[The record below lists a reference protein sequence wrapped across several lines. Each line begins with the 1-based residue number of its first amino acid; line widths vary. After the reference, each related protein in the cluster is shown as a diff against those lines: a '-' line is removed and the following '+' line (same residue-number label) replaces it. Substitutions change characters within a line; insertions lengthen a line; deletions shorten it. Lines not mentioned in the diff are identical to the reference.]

1 MNSFKENDKKM
12 DFLDKNRDI
21 QYSDKQTTYDKNK
34 NAVKFT
40 GDIFS
45 RVPVVGWI
53 FNKTASSAEDL
64 IDKISEN
71 HMQEYIE
78 LKKIDEIDLF
88 KKRHNLTDTDIEM
101 FEKRLQKEE
110 NEKRLKE
117 QQMDKNI
124 TSPTSSL
131 TKPVML
137 ASSNSVAT
145 DGFVDYGVS
154 NDAFSTLQIANDKF
168 IVTRADINE
177 SLEDIFSI
185 ECFAYINLVKNPLY
199 ENLESIYNDNA
210 QTGIYRYL
218 DKGMKLSIKRP
229 SSTNKS
235 IIPSNNGSDY
245 IYFSGIVSDVEYLG
259 VDDDSSTNI
268 DKKYFFKFKLTSSL
282 YRLSINRANRIYTDQ
297 CVI

>member
-1 MNSFKENDKKM
+1 MDFLNINKKKLDIKNKNNEIVGVDKKSKYEDATRAIKATGGAFSTIAGPGGFVYEKAADMAERQIDITKDKDYREFKEIKKM
-12 DFLDKNRDI
+12 DQVEWFKNYR
-21 QYSDKQTTYDKNK
+21 
-34 NAVKFT
+34 
-40 GDIFS
+40 
-45 RVPVVGWI
+45 
-53 FNKTASSAEDL
+53 
-64 IDKISEN
+64 
-71 HMQEYIE
+71 
-78 LKKIDEIDLF
+78 
-88 KKRHNLTDTDIEM
+88 NLTDTDIEM
-101 FEKRLQKEE
+101 FEKALKQEE

-117 QQMDKNI
+117 QQMDKNL

-137 ASSNSVAT
+137 ASGNSVAT
-145 DGFVDYGVS
+145 DGFVDYGIS

-268 DKKYFFKFKLTSSL
+268 DKKYFFKFRFYFWNYFFNKIISFNFS
-282 YRLSINRANRIYTDQ
+282 
-297 CVI
+297 